1 MNYVYCMP
9 RGGFN
14 DNLSVIVKGL
24 EYCKKYNR
32 ILLVDTIN
40 STYNVDFGNYFK
52 FQDDNIICDSEKI
65 KKILYDKEV
74 TIYPSI
80 LCEKMN
86 NILDNKVKFTFIVN
100 KNYTYENIIL
110 ALPRDNINEN
120 IIVFVACGSKMMDT
134 YSSFKNLIFQPKIKQ
149 IINDRYNKVKK
160 PYIAIQ
166 IRNTDRIC
174 DYEVLYEN
182 NKEEINSAI
191 EIYIATDDKKA
202 LTFFIDKGL
211 PVKNFTT
218 YPNEDN
224 YNNLHYSSV
233 DPHTKFID
241 MLSDIY
247 ICGMA
252 EKLISS
258 SVGGFITL
266 IRSCNQNKSELA
278 KQFEIIQ
285 IPEEEN
291 DKMQMYND
299 NLSDN
304 ENDNLSDNENDNLS
318 DDENDNLSDDENDNL
333 SDDEN
338 EDE

>member
-1 MNYVYCMP
+1 MNYMYCIVK
-9 RGGFN
+9 GGFN
-14 DNLSVIVKGL
+14 DNLCLINRGL

-40 STYNVDFGNYFK
+40 SNYNVDFGNYFK
-52 FQDDNIICDSEKI
+52 FKDDNIICDAEKI
-65 KKILYDKEV
+65 RKILYDKEV

-86 NILDNKVKFTFIVN
+86 NILDNTIQFTYSKQGF
-100 KNYTYENIIL
+100 NYKSIITSLPSSDVSENIV
-110 ALPRDNINEN
+110 
-120 IIVFVACGSKMMDT
+120 VFVAGGGGNG
-134 YSSFKNLIFQPKIKQ
+134 YPLFKDLIFQPNNKQ
-149 IINDRYNKVKK
+149 IINDRYNKLIK

-174 DYEVLYEN
+174 DYEVLYKN
-182 NKEEINSAI
+182 NKDEINSAI

-202 LTFFIDKGL
+202 LNFFIDKGL

-218 YPNEDN
+218 YPNEDK

-266 IRSCNQNKSELA
+266 IRRCNQNKSELA

-304 ENDNLSDNENDNLS
+304 ENDNLSD
-318 DDENDNLSDDENDNL
+318 
-333 SDDEN
+333 DEN